1 MREAFTQTLRHA
13 LAVAQGEARRHN
25 QEFVSTEILFLG
37 VIKCHDCEAER
48 ILRQAHLDS
57 AVLRQVLSRDLPTAS
72 ESPLITGDLPLTPK
86 AQRAIQGAIVKA
98 QALRE
103 QRISTRHLLLSL
115 LDEVQSLVRE
125 AIADSGSDVNV
136 LRHALVEAPPDEET

>member
-1 MREAFTQTLRHA
+1 
-13 LAVAQGEARRHN
+13 
-25 QEFVSTEILFLG
+25 
-37 VIKCHDCEAER
+37 
-48 ILRQAHLDS
+48 LRQAHLDS
-57 AVLRQVLSRDLPTAS
+57 AVLQQVLSRDLPTAG

-98 QALRE
+98 QALHE

-125 AIADSGSDVNV
+125 AIIDSGSDVNV
-136 LRHALVEAPPDEET
+136 LRHALVETPPDEET